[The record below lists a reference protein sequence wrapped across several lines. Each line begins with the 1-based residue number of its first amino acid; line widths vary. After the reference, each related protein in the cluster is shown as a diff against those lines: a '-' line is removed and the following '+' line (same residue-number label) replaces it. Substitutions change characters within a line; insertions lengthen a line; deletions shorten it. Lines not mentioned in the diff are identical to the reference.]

1 MKNRSTDLKNKNT
14 LIVPYV
20 IGRVKISQK
29 LV

>member
-1 MKNRSTDLKNKNT
+1 MKNRSTDLKKNT